1 MSESGAHGSSESESE
16 IEVLVRGAL
25 GGNRAAQRALIED
38 VLAPV
43 VQARV
48 ARVLLRRRGQKGD
61 LRSEMMD
68 LCQQVFVHVF
78 GGNLLAR
85 WEPAAGSLGAFVG
98 AIAENHVRSILRSR
112 VRSPFTEIATEREA
126 LELALPGE
134 QSQETTIV
142 SREALRRLEA
152 ELDDEE
158 REGFFA
164 FFVDERSIEEM
175 CVVTGKS
182 RDAVYKQRQR
192 LRERIR
198 RILDDEAVSSG
209 APPRVAQRTRE
220 EGL

>member
-1 MSESGAHGSSESESE
+1 MSESSGAHGSSE
-16 IEVLVRGAL
+16 IEALVRGAL
-25 GGNRAAQRALIED
+25 GGQRAAQRVLIED

-43 VQARV
+43 IQARV
-48 ARVLLRRRGQKGD
+48 ARVLVRRSSSKGD
-61 LRSEMMD
+61 LRTEMMD

-78 GGNLLAR
+78 SGNLLAR
-85 WEPAAGSLGAFVG
+85 WDPEAGPLGAFVG

-112 VRSPFTEIATEREA
+112 VRSPFTEIATEQEA
-126 LELALPGE
+126 LELALPRGGPCH
-134 QSQETTIV
+134 ETTIV

-182 RDAVYKQRQR
+182 REAVYKQRQR
-192 LRERIR
+192 LRERVR
-198 RILDDEAVSSG
+198 RILDEDEA
-209 APPRVAQRTRE
+209 ARARTRE

>member
-1 MSESGAHGSSESESE
+1 MSESSGAHGSSE
-16 IEVLVRGAL
+16 IEALVRGAL

-48 ARVLLRRRGQKGD
+48 ARVLVRRLNSKGD
-61 LRSEMMD
+61 LRTEMMD

-78 GGNLLAR
+78 GHHLLAR
-85 WEPAAGSLGAFVG
+85 WDPAAGPLGAFVG
-98 AIAENHVRSILRSR
+98 TIAENHVRSILRSR
-112 VRSPFTEIATEREA
+112 VRSPFTEIATEQEA
-126 LELALPGE
+126 LELALPRGE
-134 QSQETTIV
+134 QSHETTIV

-182 RDAVYKQRQR
+182 REAVYKQRQR
-192 LRERIR
+192 LRERVR
-198 RILDDEAVSSG
+198 RILDDEAESSRPPVRG
-209 APPRVAQRTRE
+209 APRTRE

>member
-1 MSESGAHGSSESESE
+1 MSESSGAHGSSE
-16 IEVLVRGAL
+16 IEALVRRAR
-25 GGNRAAQRALIED
+25 GGDRVAQRALIED

-48 ARVLLRRRGQKGD
+48 ARVLVRRRSGKGD
-61 LRSEMMD
+61 LRTELMD

-78 GGNLLAR
+78 GANLLAR
-85 WEPAAGSLGAFVG
+85 WDPAAGSLGAFVG
-98 AIAENHVRSILRSR
+98 TIAENHVRSILRSR
-112 VRSPFTEIATEREA
+112 VRSPFTEIATEIEA
-126 LELALPGE
+126 LELALPAGDF
-134 QSQETTIV
+134 SQETAVV

-182 RDAVYKQRQR
+182 REAVYKQRQR
-192 LRERIR
+192 LRERVR

-209 APPRVAQRTRE
+209 GPARKAPRARE

>member
-1 MSESGAHGSSESESE
+1 MSESSGAHGSSE
-16 IEVLVRGAL
+16 IEALVRGAL
-25 GGNRAAQRALIED
+25 GGSRAAQRVLIED

-43 VQARV
+43 VQSRV
-48 ARVLLRRRGQKGD
+48 ARVLVRRRSSKGD
-61 LRSEMMD
+61 LRTEMMD

-78 GGNLLAR
+78 SGNLLAR
-85 WEPAAGSLGAFVG
+85 WEPETGPLGAFVG

-112 VRSPFTEIATEREA
+112 VRSPFTEIATEQEA
-126 LELALPGE
+126 LELALPRGE
-134 QSQETTIV
+134 SCHETVLV

-182 RDAVYKQRQR
+182 REAVYKQRQR
-192 LRERIR
+192 LRERVR
-198 RILDDEAVSSG
+198 RILDDEAESSRPRPRA
-209 APPRVAQRTRE
+209 APRTRE